1 MIMIAG
7 LLYLDT
13 DVWELV
19 TANSLGYFCNF
30 KLGKDTTPLQ
40 YQTYQNHNKSH
51 QLNPHKGI
59 LVCPQKLNSSSSSSS
74 SYVANTTRGA

>member
-13 DVWELV
+13 DVWEV

-30 KLGKDTTPLQ
+30 KLGKDPTPLQ

-59 LVCPQKLNSSSSSSS
+59 LVHPQKLNSSS